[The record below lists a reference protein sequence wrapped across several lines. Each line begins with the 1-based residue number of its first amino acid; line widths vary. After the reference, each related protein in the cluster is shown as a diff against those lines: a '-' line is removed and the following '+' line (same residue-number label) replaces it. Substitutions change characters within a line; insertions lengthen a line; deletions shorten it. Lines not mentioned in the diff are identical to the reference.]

1 MSPTLR
7 FLVVVG
13 LWLAC
18 PEPIWGQTPPP
29 PFQSPLTLQQVLDA
43 ALANNRQLKIAEAQ
57 VAKAQADANAASK
70 RQLPAFNTQ
79 LFGGPVSEFDF
90 MFRAGV
96 FGTFPTTGP
105 IPPADTKVNSPSKFA
120 TLFQFQATQP
130 LTPLFRIRA
139 TLHQLEY
146 ERDVME
152 ERRRARAQLIS
163 SDVRR
168 QYYAVLEAQ
177 SAVMASDAAV
187 NYYKELYRV
196 AREQQEAKTAFE
208 ADTLA
213 VQAELTR
220 RQYVGT
226 TLKNQLATLKQ
237 QLGITVGRD
246 IDSELPFAPADGVS
260 TLQIDLASAQARA
273 VKQRPELR
281 EAQLRVQQAQQGV
294 DAKRAERIPD
304 LNLTMRFFG
313 LNNVEV
319 LPPAVAAVGLQA
331 TWDIFDWGR
340 KRSEISASERV
351 RTEAELSLLETQA
364 QVRLDVD
371 VRYRQLMEARELI
384 GVADVARKAAD
395 QRLRLTRA
403 RFEAQSALR
412 GDVLQAEASMA
423 EAERDYR
430 RAVLASLTAEADLQ
444 RAIGE
449 M

>member
-7 FLVVVG
+7 SIVVVG
-13 LWLAC
+13 LLLAC
-18 PEPIWGQTPPP
+18 PGPIRGQTPPA
-29 PFQSPLTLQQVLDA
+29 PFQSPITLQQLLDA
-43 ALANNRQLKIAEAQ
+43 ALASNRSLKIAETQ
-57 VAKAQADANAASK
+57 VAKAHADANAASK
-70 RQLPAFNTQ
+70 RQFPVFDTQ
-79 LFGGPVSEFDF
+79 LFGGPASEFDF
-90 MFRAGV
+90 LFRAGV

-105 IPPADTKVNSPSKFA
+105 IPPSDTKVNNPSKFA

-130 LTPLFRIRA
+130 LTPLWRIRA
-139 TLHQLEY
+139 NLHQLEY

-152 ERRRARAQLIS
+152 ERRRARALAIS

-177 SAVMASDAAV
+177 SAVMAADAGV

-226 TLKNQLATLKQ
+226 TLNNHLATLKQ

-246 IDSELPFAPADGVS
+246 IDADLPFAPADGVS

-273 VKQRPELR
+273 LKQRPELR

-294 DAKRAERIPD
+294 DARRAERIPD
-304 LNLTMRFFG
+304 LNLTLRFLG
-313 LNNVEV
+313 LNNIEV
-319 LPPAVAAVGLQA
+319 LPAAVTAVGLQA
-331 TWDIFDWGR
+331 SWNIFDWGR
-340 KRSEISASERV
+340 TRSEISAREGV
-351 RTEAELSLLETQA
+351 RTEAELSLIETQA
-364 QVRLDVD
+364 QIRLDVD

-384 GVADVARKAAD
+384 SVADVARQATD

>member
-7 FLVVVG
+7 SIAVLG

-18 PEPIWGQTPPP
+18 PEPIWGQTAPAS
-29 PFQSPLTLQQVLDA
+29 FQSPLTLQQLLDT
-43 ALANNRQLKIAEAQ
+43 ALANSRPLKIAEAQ
-57 VAKAQADANAASK
+57 VAKADADARAASK
-70 RQLPAFNTQ
+70 RQFPEFETQ
-79 LFGGPVSEFDF
+79 LFEGQMSSFDF

-96 FGTFPTTGP
+96 FGNQPGIGP
-105 IPPADTKVNSPSKFA
+105 IPATDTNVNNPSKLS
-120 TLFQFQATQP
+120 TLFQFQASQP
-130 LTPLFRIRA
+130 LTQLRRIRA
-139 TLHQLEY
+139 TVHQLEY
-146 ERDVME
+146 ERSVME
-152 ERRRARAQLIS
+152 ERRRARAQSIS

-177 SAVMASDAAV
+177 SAVMASDAGI

-196 AREQQEAKTAFE
+196 AREQQDAKTAFE

-213 VQAELTR
+213 VQAELAR
-220 RQYVGT
+220 RQHGGT
-226 TLKNQLATLKQ
+226 TLRNQLATLKQ

-246 IDSELPFAPADGVS
+246 IDAELPFAPVDGVS
-260 TLQIDLASAQARA
+260 QMQVDVASAQAKA
-273 VKQRPELR
+273 AKQRPEIR
-281 EAQLRVQQAQQGV
+281 EAQFRVQQAQQGV
-294 DAKRAERIPD
+294 TAKRAERIPD
-304 LNLTMRFFG
+304 VSLTTRFIG
-313 LNNVEV
+313 LHNIEV
-319 LPPAVAAVGLQA
+319 LPPTVAAVGLQM
-331 TWDIFDWGR
+331 TWNVFDWGR
-340 KRSEISASERV
+340 KGSEIFASEQLRSQ
-351 RTEAELSLLETQA
+351 AEINLIETQA

-371 VRYRQLMEARELI
+371 VRYRQLVEARELI
-384 GVADVARKAAD
+384 GVADLARKAAD

-423 EAERDYR
+423 ETERDYR

>member
-7 FLVVVG
+7 SIVVV
-13 LWLAC
+13 LLAW
-18 PEPIWGQTPPP
+18 PGSIWGQTPPA
-29 PFQSPLTLQQVLDA
+29 PFQSPITLQQLLDA
-43 ALANNRQLKIAEAQ
+43 ALASNRSLKIAEAQ
-57 VAKAQADANAASK
+57 VAKAHADANAASK
-70 RQLPAFNTQ
+70 RQFPVFETQ
-79 LFGGPVSEFDF
+79 LFGGPASEFDF
-90 MFRAGV
+90 LFRTGV

-105 IPPADTKVNSPSKFA
+105 IPPSDTKVNNPSKFA

-130 LTPLFRIRA
+130 LTPLWRIRA
-139 TLHQLEY
+139 NLHELEY

-152 ERRRARAQLIS
+152 ERRRARALAIS

-168 QYYAVLEAQ
+168 RYYAVLEAQ
-177 SAVMASDAAV
+177 SAVMAADAGIS
-187 NYYKELYRV
+187 YYKELYRV
-196 AREQQEAKTAFE
+196 AREQQDAKTAFE

-226 TLKNQLATLKQ
+226 TLKNQLATQRQ

-246 IDSELPFAPADGVS
+246 IDADLPFAPADGMS
-260 TLQIDLASAQARA
+260 TMQIDLASAQARA
-273 VKQRPELR
+273 FKQRPELR

-294 DAKRAERIPD
+294 DARKAERIPD
-304 LNLTMRFFG
+304 LNLTMRFLG
-313 LNNVEV
+313 LNNIEV
-319 LPPAVAAVGLQA
+319 LPATVTAVGLQA
-331 TWDIFDWGR
+331 SWNIFDWGR
-340 KRSEISASERV
+340 TRSEIFSREQV
-351 RTEAELSLLETQA
+351 RTEAELSLVETQA
-364 QVRLDVD
+364 QIRLDVD
-371 VRYRQLMEARELI
+371 IRYRQLMEARELI
-384 GVADVARKAAD
+384 SVADVAKKAAD

>member
-1 MSPTLR
+1 MSQTLR
-7 FLVVVG
+7 SILVVG
-13 LWLAC
+13 LLFAC
-18 PEPIWGQTPPP
+18 PGPMWGQTPAA
-29 PFQSPLTLQQVLDA
+29 PFQAPLTVQQLLDA
-43 ALANNRQLKIAEAQ
+43 ALANNRSLKIAEAH
-57 VAKAQADANAASK
+57 VAKAEADANAASK
-70 RQLPAFNTQ
+70 RQFPALNTQ

-90 MFRAGV
+90 LFPAGV

-105 IPPADTKVNSPSKFA
+105 IPPSDAKVNSPSKFA

-139 TLHQLEY
+139 NLHQLEY
-146 ERDVME
+146 ERDVMQ
-152 ERRRARAQLIS
+152 ERRRARAQAIS

-196 AREQQEAKTAFE
+196 ARDQQDAKTAFE

-226 TLKNQLATLKQ
+226 TLKNQLATVKQ
-237 QLGITVGRD
+237 QLGITVGRE
-246 IDSELPFAPADGVS
+246 IDADLPFAPAEGVS
-260 TLQIDLASAQARA
+260 TMQVDLASAQARA
-273 VKQRPELR
+273 LKQRPEIR
-281 EAQLRVQQAQQGV
+281 EAQLRVQQAQQAV
-294 DAKRAERIPD
+294 DARRAERIPD
-304 LNLTMRFFG
+304 LNVTMRFLG
-313 LNNVEV
+313 LNNIEV
-319 LPPAVAAVGLQA
+319 LPPTVAAVGVQA
-331 TWDIFDWGR
+331 SWDIFDWGR
-340 KRSEISASERV
+340 KRSEIAASERA
-351 RTEAELSLLETQA
+351 RTEAELSLVETQA
-364 QVRLDVD
+364 QIRLDVD

-384 GVADVARKAAD
+384 GVADVARKAAGE
-395 QRLRLTRA
+395 RLRLTRA
-403 RFEAQSALR
+403 RFDAQSALR